1 MEDQNKNFVL
11 RDDRIDW
18 GVSPINGPAAMVFEE
33 AASHKPRSW
42 HTWNQRSALTPKAP
56 APLDVSPPN
65 AQTHRPP
72 DEIESATLS
81 PVRKNPCK
89 LSQVLSAGTH
99 RAKKR
104 FGEPISEMRGLVYFL
119 FSHTHKS
126 APTIEKRPNLW
137 DLMDR
142 NYTD

>member
-1 MEDQNKNFVL
+1 MVTSAMETRIDKYVL
-11 RDDRIDW
+11 RKGRVYW
-18 GVSPINGPAAMVFEE
+18 GVSPTNCHAAMVFEE

-42 HTWNQRSALTPKAP
+42 HTWTDSCIFCEQKLHLSALTPKVP
-56 APLDVSPPN
+56 APPDVSPPN

-99 RAKKR
+99 RAQKK
-104 FGEPISEMRGLVYFL
+104 FGEPISEMRRTTKLLG
-119 FSHTHKS
+119 
-126 APTIEKRPNLW
+126 
-137 DLMDR
+137 
-142 NYTD
+142 